1 MSLQFLRPEWFIALL
16 LVAVMGFVF
25 YRRKLHN
32 RDWAAVIDAALLP
45 HLLTENGRASR
56 RWWFWSVLLMSI
68 LVIIALA
75 GPVWNKLPQPVFK
88 QQSALVIAL
97 DLSQSMNAQDIKPSR
112 LARARLKLIDILKM
126 RQEGQTALIAY
137 AGMPYTVSPLT
148 DDSDT
153 IQSLVSSLAS
163 DIMPAQGSRSD
174 LALQQALELLKNAGQ
189 THGDILLITDGISE
203 KSASAIS
210 QLELKNIRVSIL
222 SVGTEQGAPI
232 PQQNGGFVKDATGS
246 IVIAK
251 TESASLR
258 QLASNLGGIYMSMK
272 LDDADVMRLHQL
284 LNDQSL
290 KTENQQTDFKSDR
303 WQEEGPWLLLL
314 VIPLAALAFRR
325 GVLLSVFLVFFVL
338 PALQPV
344 AADDG
349 WSWQSLWKNRDQRAA
364 QILQQGDSKQAA
376 ELFSDQDWKAAAL
389 YKAGDYETALKQLE
403 SVESAD
409 APYNRANAL
418 AKLGRLQESL
428 DSYDE
433 ALKLDPNNEDARYNR
448 KLVEDALKQQQQQQ
462 DQSQQGEG
470 EQGDQQQPSD
480 QSSEQQQQDQQSA
493 QDSESSSQSQNEQP
507 GEQQDAQQEQ
517 QNQQDQSSQGDEQ
530 KQAESEKQQQ
540 EEKAQQQSEQAQQED
555 SADEEARNSQALT
568 QQDQQQSLSEQAE
581 AQWLRRI
588 PDDPGG
594 LLRNKFK
601 YQYGRQ
607 RQPNVEQEPW

>member
-16 LVAVMGFVF
+16 LAVVMGFVF

-45 HLLTENGRASR
+45 HLLTESDRASR
-56 RWWFWSVLLMSI
+56 RWWFWVVLLMSI

-137 AGMPYTVSPLT
+137 AGTPYTVSPLT

-174 LALQQALELLKNAGQ
+174 LALQHALELLKNAGQ

-203 KSASAIS
+203 KSATAIQ
-210 QLELKNIRVSIL
+210 QLDLKNIRVSIL

-232 PQQNGGFVKDATGS
+232 PQPSGGFVKDASGS

-251 TESASLR
+251 TETGALR

-272 LDDADVMRLHQL
+272 LDDADVMRLHRL

-325 GVLLSVFLVFFVL
+325 GVLLSVFLLFFVL
-338 PALQPV
+338 PAIQPV
-344 AADDG
+344 SADDG
-349 WSWQSLWKNRDQRAA
+349 WHWQNLWKNQDQRAA
-364 QILQQGDSKQAA
+364 QMLQQGDSKQAA
-376 ELFSDQDWKAAAL
+376 ELFTNQDWKAAAL

-403 SVESAD
+403 SAASAD

-433 ALKLDPNNEDARYNR
+433 ALKLDPNNEDAIYNR
-448 KLVEDALKQQQQQQ
+448 KLVEDALKQQQ

-480 QSSEQQQQDQQSA
+480 QSSDQQGQDQQNQQQQQST
-493 QDSESSSQSQNEQP
+493 QDSESSSQSQNEQS
-507 GEQQDAQQEQ
+507 GEQQDAQQ
-517 QNQQDQSSQGDEQ
+517 QNPQDQSSQSDEQ

-540 EEKAQQQSEQAQQED
+540 VQQQSEQAQQDNSED
-555 SADEEARNSQALT
+555 EDASNSQALS